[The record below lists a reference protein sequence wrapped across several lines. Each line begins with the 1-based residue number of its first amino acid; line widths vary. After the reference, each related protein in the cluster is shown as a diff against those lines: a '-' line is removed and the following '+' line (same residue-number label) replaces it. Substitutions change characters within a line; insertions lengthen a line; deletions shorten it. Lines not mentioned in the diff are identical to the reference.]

1 VVNDDV
7 IVKSELDRRIEQVR
21 SQLADSG
28 TAPPPDDVL
37 QKQVLERLIMDRL
50 QLQVADRSGIQID
63 DQTLNDAISDMAAK
77 NGLTLREFRDV
88 LDRDGYDFG
97 QFREEVRDQI
107 AINQVRQRE
116 VGDRIVVSERDVEN
130 FLAMQAKQGST
141 DFEYRMAQI
150 LIGTADGATPEEIA
164 EKEREAR
171 EVLAELRD
179 GADFAETAVAVSDG
193 QQALEGGDLGWK
205 KAAQLPTIFA
215 NIAAQMSPGEISD
228 VIRSPSGF
236 HIVKLLDVR
245 GQERHIVTQTLS
257 RHILIRPNEIVSDED
272 AESRL
277 LQLKSRIEQGED
289 FGTLARSHSDDRGSA
304 IKGGE
309 LGWLSPGDLIPKFEA
324 VADSLQVGEVSEP
337 FKTQF
342 GWHIVQVMERREH
355 DNTAE
360 VLRAAA
366 RQQIRERKLEEEGQA
381 WLAQIRDTAF
391 VEYRLEEE

>member
-1 VVNDDV
+1 
-7 IVKSELDRRIEQVR
+7 
-21 SQLADSG
+21 
-28 TAPPPDDVL
+28 
-37 QKQVLERLIMDRL
+37 
-50 QLQVADRSGIQID
+50 
-63 DQTLNDAISDMAAK
+63 
-77 NGLTLREFRDV
+77 
-88 LDRDGYDFG
+88 
-97 QFREEVRDQI
+97 
-107 AINQVRQRE
+107 VRQRE

-164 EKEREAR
+164 EKEHEAR
-171 EVLAELRD
+171 EVLAELRN

-205 KAAQLPTIFA
+205 KAVQLPTIFA